1 MESSAGDAAENVM
14 DDHGGHTPARPAGPK
29 TVAILGTG
37 VMGSTLL
44 SGLIRSG
51 RDATELVITGRNAER
66 AEELAALYGVRLMT
80 NPDAARAADTLVLV
94 VKPQDMD
101 GLLAEIRGHVPAGT
115 LVVSLA
121 AGITTGFLEERL
133 PVGTAVVRVMP
144 NTPALVDEGM
154 AAVSPGQHCDEVH
167 LSEAEE
173 LLRSCG
179 KVLRVAEKHLDAVTA
194 ISGSGPA
201 YIFYVVEAMIEAGVL
216 LGMPR
221 TTSTELVVQTLY
233 GAATMLKETGQH
245 PTVLREQVS
254 SPGGTT
260 MAAVR
265 QLDDHKV
272 RAAFVTAMLAAA
284 ERSKQLA
291 SGSG

>member
-1 MESSAGDAAENVM
+1 MSVS
-14 DDHGGHTPARPAGPK
+14 DHGGSK
-29 TVAILGTG
+29 TVAILGVG

-44 SGLIRSG
+44 AGLIRSG
-51 RDATELVITGRNAER
+51 RAADDLVITGRNVER
-66 AEELAALYGVRLMT
+66 AGELAGTYGVRLMG
-80 NPDAARAADTLVLV
+80 NVDAAAGADTLVLV

-101 GLLAEIRGHVPAGT
+101 GLLAEISDHVRPGA

-133 PVGTAVVRVMP
+133 PEGTAVVRVMP

-154 AAVSPGQHCDEVH
+154 AAISPGSHCDEGH
-167 LSEAEE
+167 LNEAEE

-179 KVLRVAEKHLDAVTA
+179 KVLRVPEKHLDAVTA

-221 TTSTELVVQTLY
+221 ATSTELVVQTLY

-260 MAAVR
+260 MAALR

-272 RAAFVTAMLAAA
+272 RAAFVTAMEAAA
-284 ERSKQLA
+284 KRSKELA
-291 SGSG
+291 SGNV

>member
-1 MESSAGDAAENVM
+1 MEIPAGEASKKVPGGN
-14 DDHGGHTPARPAGPK
+14 GGHGTVGPK
-29 TVAILGTG
+29 TVAILGAG

-51 RDATELVITGRNAER
+51 RDAAELIITGRNAER
-66 AEELAALYGVRLMT
+66 TAALGATFGVRVMS
-80 NPDAARAADTLVLV
+80 NADAAQSADTVVLV
-94 VKPQDMD
+94 VKPQDME
-101 GLLAEIRGHVPAGT
+101 GLLAEIHGHVPHGV

-133 PVGTAVVRVMP
+133 HVGTAVVRVMA

-154 AAVSPGQHCDEVH
+154 AAISPGQNCDEVH
-167 LSEAEE
+167 LREAEE

-260 MAAVR
+260 MAALR

-272 RAAFVTAMLAAA
+272 RAAFVTAMEAAA

-291 SGSG
+291 SGST

>member
-51 RDATELVITGRNAER
+51 RDATELIITGRNAER

-80 NPDAARAADTLVLV
+80 NPDAAQAADTLVLV

>member
-1 MESSAGDAAENVM
+1 MAEPTQ
-14 DDHGGHTPARPAGPK
+14 GGPK
-29 TVAILGTG
+29 TVAILGAG

-51 RDATELVITGRNAER
+51 RDVADLVITGRNTER
-66 AEELAALYGVRLMT
+66 TEELARTSGVRRMG
-80 NPDAARAADTLVLV
+80 NVEAAEVADTVVLV
-94 VKPQDMD
+94 VKPQDMG
-101 GLLAEIRGHVPAGT
+101 GLLVEISNHVRPGA

-121 AGITTGFLEERL
+121 AGITTAFLEERL
-133 PVGTAVVRVMP
+133 PAGTAVVRVMP

-154 AAVSPGQHCDEVH
+154 AAISPGQACDEVH
-167 LSEAEE
+167 LVEAEE

-179 KVLRVAEKHLDAVTA
+179 KVLRIPEKHQDAVTA

-216 LGMPR
+216 LGLPR
-221 TTSTELVVQTLY
+221 GTSTQLVVQTLF

-260 MAAVR
+260 MAALR

-272 RAAFVTAMLAAA
+272 RAAFVTAMEAAA
-284 ERSKQLA
+284 QRSKQLA
-291 SGSG
+291 SGNG